1 DSSKTTLNLTQILV
15 ILWLGIGASAVGY
28 FLWNK
33 GACEVDSGVLAIMN
47 SALIPTA
54 ILVNLIF
61 FGAKADILKLIIG
74 GGIIYLSL
82 LIHKKTMKY
91 YGLKNS

>member
-1 DSSKTTLNLTQILV
+1 
-15 ILWLGIGASAVGY
+15 
-28 FLWNK
+28 
-33 GACEVDSGVLAIMN
+33 MN
-47 SALIPTA
+47 NALIPTA

-82 LIHKKTMKY
+82 LIHKKIMKY